1 MAPAWELQT
10 DRRRPMTA
18 CAGAPDGEI
27 DAVLALVE
35 RVESSLAR
43 GRRAGSE
50 RPAADELVARVTRM
64 LGALRDAPEPSDAT
78 GRHTEADADADA
90 DAAADAELLAAL
102 HVFRN
107 AAFAFRRMAD
117 ATGSREAALAS
128 ACLGMIQQG
137 HDHLDRFRRAS
148 DT

>member
-1 MAPAWELQT
+1 
-10 DRRRPMTA
+10 MTA

-64 LGALRDAPEPSDAT
+64 LGALRDAPEPPDTT
-78 GRHTEADADADA
+78 GRHTE
-90 DAAADAELLAAL
+90 ADAELLAAL

-117 ATGSREAALAS
+117 ATGRREAALAS